1 MSQAGGVVR
10 ARIKFETRECKG
22 CGLCVDVC
30 PKHIIKMSENFNQ
43 MGHRYAE
50 VSDEDKCTGCGLC
63 FQMCPDLVI
72 EIEEGTKWQRH
83 KAASAREYIEIKE
96 RTKAQSS
103 AGKR

>member
-1 MSQAGGVVR
+1 MSQAGGLIKVK
-10 ARIKFETRECKG
+10 IKFETQECKG

-30 PKHIIKMSENFNQ
+30 PKHIIKMSEIFNQ

-72 EIEEGTKWQRH
+72 EIEEGTEQR
-83 KAASAREYIEIKE
+83 R
-96 RTKAQSS
+96 
-103 AGKR
+103 